1 MVELDSLRFQSD
13 RRVRFCQM
21 LPGLVCVAVVV
32 AVGLAPALAH
42 GPEGNTTIHVDGRYV
57 VMRRE
62 GEGHTI
68 RDTTR
73 HTTGCTIPA
82 QLKGTV
88 A

>member
-21 LPGLVCVAVVV
+21 LPGLVCVAVV

-42 GPEGNTTIHVDGRYV
+42 GPEGNTTVHIDGRYV

-62 GEGHTI
+62 GEGEGEGEGGGG
-68 RDTTR
+68 RGGDWE
-73 HTTGCTIPA
+73 
-82 QLKGTV
+82 V
-88 A
+88 VS